1 MGSFGA
7 AAWQPLLPVSVVVVA
22 CLALFLARADVLDVL
37 DVLAQGDETAA
48 SLGVDPNRSR
58 LVLFALVSL
67 CAAAATAT
75 SGAVGFVGL
84 VIPHVVRMVVGAS
97 HRRVLVVA
105 PLLGAVFMVWV
116 DVAARSLVAPRELPL
131 SAITALVGV
140 PLFIALLRR
149 RGQVLGA

>member
-22 CLALFLARADVLDVL
+22 CLALFLARADVL